1 MVRAEASQGVTM
13 RPATRDE
20 IARMFAPVDRW
31 MTTGEGA
38 ADCAAKGDCFVLEQ
52 EGVPVLAWSLKVDG
66 GELFIQAAAGRAGFD
81 LTEFGL
87 ALVERQ
93 AEGFR
98 SIAFRTRRRGLIK
111 KAIDS
116 GFYPAW
122 RRGDVVL
129 MRKDLK

>member
-1 MVRAEASQGVTM
+1 M
-13 RPATRDE
+13 RPATRAE
-20 IARMFAPVDRW
+20 VTRLFAPVDRW

-38 ADCAAKGDCFVLEQ
+38 AECAAKGDCFVLEQ
-52 EGVPVLAWSLKVDG
+52 DGVPVLAWSLKVDG
-66 GELFIQAAAGRAGFD
+66 DELFIQAAAGRAGFD
-81 LTEFGL
+81 LTDFGL

-98 SIAFRTRRRGLIK
+98 SIAFRTRRRGLMK